1 MGLKPYSELIKI
13 DILPFCDA
21 RDGNDD
27 KGQKVK
33 IPYLNWAKCVDL
45 LHENGAQD
53 VYFEPVENT
62 DGTFLFS
69 SAQTQNKDGRLCGNY
84 FVKVNIHID
93 NLSFIQSLP
102 LMNGAL
108 VVYAD
113 TLNQLRIS
121 NAHARAFV
129 KGVAIR
135 TGLGLKL
142 WMSEDMPET
151 VDDPSMHNP
160 IKVKQYIEELLTAKI
175 KRGMQ
180 YEDIL
185 ADMNLNKKQ
194 FDIVL
199 KALDNAAYLIGVLSK

>member
-21 RDGNDD
+21 RDGKDD

-84 FVKVNIHID
+84 FVKTNIHID
-93 NLSFIQSLP
+93 DLSFTQSLP

-142 WMSEDMPET
+142 WMSEDTPET
-151 VDDPSMHNP
+151 VDDASMHSP
-160 IKVKQYIEELLTAKI
+160 MKVKQYIEELLTAKI

-185 ADMNLNKKQ
+185 ADMNLSKRQ

-199 KALDNAAYLIGVLSK
+199 KSLDNAAYLIGALSK

>member
-13 DILPFCDA
+13 DVLPFCDT
-21 RDGNDD
+21 RDGKDD
-27 KGQKVK
+27 KGQKIK

-69 SAQTQNKDGRLCGNY
+69 SAQTQNKEGKQCGNY

-93 NLSFIQSLP
+93 DLSFTQSHP
-102 LMNGAL
+102 LMNGAY
-108 VVYAD
+108 VVYTD

-129 KGVAIR
+129 KGVAVR

-142 WMSEDMPET
+142 WMSEDVPET
-151 VDDPSMHNP
+151 ADDVSTHNP
-160 IKVKQYIEELLTAKI
+160 MKVKQYIEELLTAKI
-175 KRGMQ
+175 RQGMQ

-185 ADMNLNKKQ
+185 ADINFNKKQ
-194 FDIVL
+194 LDIVL
-199 KALDNAAYLIGVLSK
+199 RALDNAAYLIGALSK

>member
-13 DILPFCDA
+13 DILPYCDV
-21 RDGNDD
+21 RDGKND
-27 KGQKVK
+27 KGQNIK

-45 LHENGAQD
+45 LHKNGAQD

-69 SAQTQNKDGRLCGNY
+69 SAQTQNKDGKQCGNY

-93 NLSFIQSLP
+93 NLSFIQSHP
-102 LMNGAL
+102 LMNGAF
-108 VVYAD
+108 VVYAE

-142 WMSEDMPET
+142 WMSEDAPET
-151 VDDPSMHNP
+151 ADDVSTHNP

-175 KRGMQ
+175 RRGMQ

-185 ADMNLNKKQ
+185 ADMELTEKN
-194 FDIVL
+194 L
-199 KALDNAAYLIGVLSK
+199 KAIFRGLDNAAYLIGALSK

>member
-13 DILPFCDA
+13 DVLPFCDT
-21 RDGNDD
+21 RDGKDD
-27 KGQKVK
+27 KGQKIK

-69 SAQTQNKDGRLCGNY
+69 SAQTQNKDGKQCGNY

-93 NLSFIQSLP
+93 DLSFTQSHP
-102 LMNGAL
+102 LMNGAF
-108 VVYAD
+108 VVY
-113 TLNQLRIS
+113 TEMLNQLRIS

-142 WMSEDMPET
+142 WMSEDTPET
-151 VDDPSMHNP
+151 VDDASMHSP
-160 IKVKQYIEELLTAKI
+160 MKVKQYIEELLTAKI
-175 KRGMQ
+175 RRGMQ

-185 ADMNLNKKQ
+185 ADINFNKKQ
-194 FDIVL
+194 LDIVL
-199 KALDNAAYLIGVLSK
+199 RALDNAAYLIGALSK

>member
-13 DILPFCDA
+13 DVLPYCDT
-21 RDGNDD
+21 REGKDD
-27 KGQKVK
+27 RGQKIK
-33 IPYLNWAKCVDL
+33 IPYLNWAKCLDL

-53 VYFEPVENT
+53 VYFEPVENI

-84 FVKVNIHID
+84 FVKVKIHID
-93 NLSFIQSLP
+93 TLSFVQSHP
-102 LMNGAL
+102 LMNGVL
-108 VVYAD
+108 VVYPE

-129 KGVAIR
+129 KGVATR

-142 WMSEDMPET
+142 WMSEDMPES
-151 VDDPSMHNP
+151 VDDPSMHSP
-160 IKVKQYIEELLTAKI
+160 VKVKQYIEELITAKI

-185 ADMNLNKKQ
+185 ADMGVSQKQ
-194 FDIVL
+194 FDL
-199 KALDNAAYLIGVLSK
+199 TLRALDNAAYLIGALSK

>member
-1 MGLKPYSELIKI
+1 MGLKPYSELIKV
-13 DILPFCDA
+13 DILPYCDV
-21 RDGNDD
+21 RDGKDD
-27 KGQKVK
+27 QGKKIK
-33 IPYLNWAKCVDL
+33 IPYLNWAKCLDL

-69 SAQTQNKDGRLCGNY
+69 SAQTQTKDGRLCGNY

-93 NLSFIQSLP
+93 DLSFTQSYP
-102 LMNGAL
+102 LMNGVL
-108 VVYAD
+108 VVYAE

-129 KGVAIR
+129 KGVATR

-142 WMSEDMPET
+142 WMSEDMPEPI
-151 VDDPSMHNP
+151 DDLSMHNP
-160 IKVKQYIEELLTAKI
+160 TKVKQHIEELITAKI

-185 ADMNLNKKQ
+185 ADMGVSQKQ
-194 FDIVL
+194 FDFTL
-199 KALDNAAYLIGVLSK
+199 RTLDNAAYLIGALSK